1 MTLLWL
7 ESEHLWLCICQISQG
22 KWCQDETL
30 SKEIPKYVDISFGD
44 KEKYTLS
51 NILL

>member
-22 KWCQDETL
+22 KWYQDETP
-30 SKEIPKYVDISFGD
+30 SKEITKYVDISFDD
-44 KEKYTLS
+44 KEKYTFC
-51 NILL
+51 NFLL